1 MKKLIM
7 IMAAMFCM
15 TGAMAQESNVTAP
28 IEKKQVK
35 KMPRKHMDPVAK
47 MARELDLTPE
57 QMTKVRELNA
67 KYPELARGKGRM
79 HRPHSKD
86 SLRFN
91 KMPNGNKKPDM
102 AKRKELRE
110 KYDKELKDILTKKQF
125 KLYKEN
131 REKMREKH
139 DMRMQGKPELK
150 N

>member
-1 MKKLIM
+1 MKKLM
-7 IMAAMFCM
+7 IIAAAMFCM

-67 KYPELARGKGRM
+67 KYPELARGKGRTA
-79 HRPHSKD
+79 RTQRTAYVST
-86 SLRFN
+86 RCR
-91 KMPNGNKKPDM
+91 M
-102 AKRKELRE
+102 ATRN
-110 KYDKELKDILTKKQF
+110 LTWQSAR
-125 KLYKEN
+125 N
-131 REKMREKH
+131 CARSMTR
-139 DMRMQGKPELK
+139 